1 MRVPAFTS
9 LTVIVTAGA
18 MLGVLSASVA
28 NDYGSNV
35 PYALP
40 QSAQPDHATVANMV
54 YQAKHGTLTAV
65 GNSVTYNI
73 GTQVNCTLAPVASGN
88 SNSQSGALNSPN
100 INGQTGTASG
110 NTSTSQSST
119 VTATNA
125 GGQPLN
131 SPSTTQTNS
140 GTVASNVSGTTTV
153 TNGTGTAT
161 NQQSATQTNTAQVT
175 AQVNNSTACS
185 GLTTH

>member
-1 MRVPAFTS
+1 MTMSVPKSSSKA
-9 LTVIVTAGA
+9 LVIV
-18 MLGVLSASVA
+18 LGLCTVVRA
-28 NDYGSNV
+28 NDYGSNT
-35 PYALP
+35 PYTLP
-40 QSAQPDHATVANMV
+40 VTAQPDHATVANMV
-54 YQAKHGTLTAV
+54 YQAKHGTLAAV
-65 GNSVTYNI
+65 GNSVVYNI

-88 SNSQSGALNSPN
+88 SSSQNGALNSPT
-100 INGQTGTASG
+100 INGQTGNASG

-119 VTATNA
+119 VTGSDT
-125 GGQPLN
+125 GTQPLN

-161 NQQSATQTNTAQVT
+161 NQQTANQSNTAQVT

-185 GLTTH
+185 GVTTR

>member
-1 MRVPAFTS
+1 MQLPVS
-9 LTVIVTAGA
+9 KSVLTVLAIGAG
-18 MLGVLSASVA
+18 VCTVVQA
-28 NDYGSNV
+28 NDYGSNT

-40 QSAQPDHATVANMV
+40 VSAQPDHATVANMV
-54 YQAKHGTLTAV
+54 FQAKHGTLAAV
-65 GNSVTYNI
+65 GNSIVYNI

-88 SNSQSGALNSPN
+88 SSSQNGALNSPN
-100 INGQTGTASG
+100 INGQTGNASG

-119 VTATNA
+119 VTASDT
-125 GGQPLN
+125 GTQPLN
-131 SPSTTQTNS
+131 SPSTSQTNS

-161 NQQSATQTNTAQVT
+161 NQQSATQSNTAQVT

-185 GLTTH
+185 GVTTR